1 MKALESDISK
11 INNSIEKM
19 ASMITE
25 EITRRLQAPNKLI
38 TTTVKTFA
46 DRQTVMEQN
55 TKLIMAKL
63 GITQENS
70 DPPNQTN

>member
-46 DRQTVMEQN
+46 DRETVMEQN

-70 DPPNQTN
+70 DPPNKTN